1 MNNCEFEKVIVFRSK
16 DGQLLW
22 NTIESEINTEKMV
35 NDIET
40 VGGTIIDVT
49 SSKTAKS
56 LVESDRNKCET
67 PYRRFDF

>member
-1 MNNCEFEKVIVFRSK
+1 MNNCEFEKAIVFRSK

-22 NTIESEINTEKMV
+22 NAIGSEINIEKMV

-56 LVESDRNKCET
+56 LIELDRNKCES
-67 PYRRFDF
+67 PYERFDF